1 MPCGFYRFRTEVIQG
16 ENNIE
21 KLDINSTYKDKQMSD
36 PNRKSPSVEE
46 ALDSLRFRLG
56 DLEHQAEILC
66 DQHFNFVMAENKRRT
81 WAERSILYA
90 RPRARDNTLA
100 INWFEVR
107 WYGANSS
114 KTRRMEKKVI
124 IKPKSKHGYNM
135 DTLIKR
141 AQYWEVD
148 MVTHIEEELIS
159 IRTEVS
165 FIAKAIG
172 QLNHIE
178 NTCRLVRCD

>member
-1 MPCGFYRFRTEVIQG
+1 
-16 ENNIE
+16 
-21 KLDINSTYKDKQMSD
+21 MSN
-36 PNRKSPSVEE
+36 PNRKSPSVED

-56 DLEHQAEILC
+56 DLLSKADTLC
-66 DQHFNFVMAENKRRT
+66 DQHFEFVMAQNKRRT

-90 RPRARDNTLA
+90 RPRARDNTIA

-124 IKPKSKHGYNM
+124 VKPKNQHGYNM
-135 DTLIKR
+135 ETLLKR

-148 MVTHIEEELIS
+148 MVTHIEEELIP
-159 IRTEVS
+159 IRKEVS

-178 NTCRLVRCD
+178 NTSRLVQMG

>member
-1 MPCGFYRFRTEVIQG
+1 
-16 ENNIE
+16 
-21 KLDINSTYKDKQMSD
+21 MSNL
-36 PNRKSPSVEE
+36 NRKSPSVEE
-46 ALDSLRFRLG
+46 ALDNLRFRLG
-56 DLEHQAEILC
+56 DLLRKAETLC
-66 DQHFNFVMAENKRRT
+66 DQHFEFVMAQNKRRT

-107 WYGANSS
+107 WYGANAS

-124 IKPKSKHGYNM
+124 IKPKNKHGYNM
-135 DTLIKR
+135 STLIKC

-148 MVTHIEEELIS
+148 MVSNVEAELIP
-159 IRTEVS
+159 IRREAS

-172 QLNHIE
+172 QLNYIE
-178 NTCRLVRCD
+178 NSCRVDSWAG

>member
-1 MPCGFYRFRTEVIQG
+1 M
-16 ENNIE
+16 
-21 KLDINSTYKDKQMSD
+21 
-36 PNRKSPSVEE
+36 NRKSPSVED

-56 DLEHQAEILC
+56 DLLRNAEALC
-66 DQHFNFVMAENKRRT
+66 DQHFEFVMTQNKRRT

-100 INWFEVR
+100 INWFEVH

-124 IKPKSKHGYNM
+124 IKPKNKHGYNM
-135 DTLIKR
+135 DTLLKR

-148 MVTHIEEELIS
+148 MVTNIEEELIP
-159 IRTEVS
+159 IRKEVA

-178 NTCRLVRCD
+178 NTCRLVQMG

>member
-1 MPCGFYRFRTEVIQG
+1 
-16 ENNIE
+16 
-21 KLDINSTYKDKQMSD
+21 MSNL
-36 PNRKSPSVEE
+36 NRKSPSVED

-56 DLEHQAEILC
+56 DLLRNAEALC
-66 DQHFNFVMAENKRRT
+66 DQHFEFVMAQNKRRT

-90 RPRARDNTLA
+90 RPRARDNTFA

-124 IKPKSKHGYNM
+124 IKPKNKHGYNM
-135 DTLIKR
+135 DTLLKR

-148 MVTHIEEELIS
+148 MVTNIEEELIP
-159 IRTEVS
+159 IRKEVS

-172 QLNHIE
+172 QLNRIE
-178 NTCRLVRCD
+178 NACRLVQMG

>member
-1 MPCGFYRFRTEVIQG
+1 M
-16 ENNIE
+16 
-21 KLDINSTYKDKQMSD
+21 
-36 PNRKSPSVEE
+36 NRKSPSVED

-56 DLEHQAEILC
+56 DLLRNAETLC
-66 DQHFNFVMAENKRRT
+66 DQHFEFVMAQNKRRT

-90 RPRARDNTLA
+90 RPRARDNTFA
-100 INWFEVR
+100 INWFEVH

-124 IKPKSKHGYNM
+124 IKPKNKHGYNKE
-135 DTLIKR
+135 TLLKR

-148 MVTHIEEELIS
+148 MVTHIEEEFIP
-159 IRTEVS
+159 IRKEVS

-172 QLNHIE
+172 QLNYIE
-178 NTCRLVRCD
+178 NTCRSTD